1 MCAFFNFFITAMK
14 RSFLFILTFFLLFT
28 WRCSDDEKE
37 KNEPQPKPPV
47 VEFIS
52 PRDEAIFKKGSTI
65 SFEIEASDEDGNILL
80 VDLKIDGESVHQ
92 WEAGP
97 FVYDMDTRDM
107 EVGDYVVECLVED
120 NQGESSTES
129 VSITITDEDVPDP
142 NGPKVAFISPEDGAV
157 FEIGTTIPFEIEAS
171 DEDGNILSVDLLF
184 NGKSVHY
191 WEVEPYT
198 VDWDSNHHLEIGENT
213 VECTVDDDQG
223 MSSKVSISITITE
236 PVVANY
242 TIKGILKSA
251 ETNSFLENI
260 EVIFGEMSSST
271 NAEGKFSFETNNTG
285 VGTLHSEVSYDY
297 IPVQYSWEFEENE
310 TYDISLMAYPNVS
323 GVNTKNSDFIKG
335 VSLFDAGPWMGQD
348 LYPDAFKQTFE
359 RLEDMNANT
368 VTVFDPVFVTVAG
381 EDSVAM
387 STSANI
393 TYYAWDM
400 LSQNQYKT
408 LSDEA
413 SARNLN
419 MMYWFGVWPQD
430 EKQLDG
436 KSFNEIVFSGQ
447 KLSDS
452 FWEDWFS
459 EYTRILKEYAQ
470 TAESKNVEWIS
481 LGHGLSY
488 ATSPQAFSSETLYET
503 SWSNLISEI
512 KSVYTGKI
520 AYFGVVRPFTALNYS
535 GSYEGAF
542 FEDESYS
549 DGFIDLFDAFGI
561 VVSNVTETQNPTVS
575 QIKSEM
581 NGILNHYSD
590 FSKPLILWVWAP
602 SVDGAANTY
611 GHLEP
616 VLDVSGD
623 ANRWSVDFYEQ
634 ADLYHG
640 ILQAVNESSVN
651 IQGIVSHGYMY
662 YDRFTKYEPRNMNTA
677 FEKAASVRGKP
688 AEKIIQYWYGAY
700 GN

>member
-1 MCAFFNFFITAMK
+1 MK
-14 RSFLFILTFFLLFT
+14 RSFLFILMFFLMLT
-28 WRCSDDEKE
+28 WSCSDDEEE
-37 KNEPQPKPPV
+37 KNEPQPKAPV

-52 PRDEAIFKKGSTI
+52 PQNEAIFKKGSTIPFEIEASDEDGNILLVDLRIDGESVYHWETGPFVYDMDTKDMEVGEYVVECRVDDDQGEFSKDSVSITITDEDVPDPNGPQVAFIAPEDGAVYERGSTI

-80 VDLKIDGESVHQ
+80 VDL
-92 WEAGP
+92 
-97 FVYDMDTRDM
+97 
-107 EVGDYVVECLVED
+107 
-120 NQGESSTES
+120 
-129 VSITITDEDVPDP
+129 
-142 NGPKVAFISPEDGAV
+142 
-157 FEIGTTIPFEIEAS
+157 
-171 DEDGNILSVDLLF
+171 LF
-184 NGKSVHY
+184 NGNSVHY

-213 VECTVDDDQG
+213 VECRVDDDQG
-223 MSSKVSISITITE
+223 KSSKVSISIIITE

-242 TIKGILKSA
+242 TINGILKSA

-260 EVIFGEMSSST
+260 EVIFGEMSSTT

-310 TYDISLMAYPNVS
+310 TYDISLMAYPKVS
-323 GVNTKNSDFIKG
+323 GINTQNSDFIRG

-503 SWSNLISEI
+503 SWSNLINEI

-520 AYFGVVRPFTALNYS
+520 VYFGAARPFTAPNYS
-535 GSYEGAF
+535 GGSEWVF

-549 DGFIDLFDAFGI
+549 DGFTDLFDAFGI
-561 VVSNVTETQNPTVS
+561 VVSNVTETQNPSVS

-581 NGILNHYSD
+581 DGILNHYSG
-590 FSKPLILWVWAP
+590 FSKPVFLWVWAP

-623 ANRWSVDFYEQ
+623 ANNWSVDFYEQ
-634 ADLYHG
+634 ADIYQG
-640 ILQAVNESSVN
+640 IFQAVNESSVN
-651 IQGIVSHGYMY
+651 IQGIISHGYMY
-662 YDRFTKYEPRNMNTA
+662 FDRFSKYEPRDMNTA

-688 AEKIIQYWYGAY
+688 AEKIIQYWYDAY